1 MTQEN
6 RVSIERKPGQMDW
19 RGRPK
24 IKKGNRAQASE
35 NKENANDETGAAA

>member
-6 RVSIERKPGQMDW
+6 RALTERKPGQMDW
-19 RGRPK
+19 GGRPK
-24 IKKGNRAQASE
+24 MKKGNRAQASE